1 MARRLPLVA
10 IAFFSLYACA
20 LFHQPLLGRK
30 ALFWHDVSIAYL
42 PLRTAA
48 AEAIRE
54 GRLPLWEPRMGN
66 GFPVLAEGQAGVF
79 YPLHALGYT
88 GLPQHHVYA
97 LLVAL
102 HCALAG
108 LFMALLCRAWDMRP
122 AACLTAGLIY
132 GCSGFFITHVLHI
145 TMLEAAAWL
154 PLALLCVEMWLRRPD
169 DFRWLAGA
177 ALSLGVQQL
186 VAMPQIFFYSLLAV
200 MLYLLVGAL
209 GRPATPGRG
218 RWTARVAL
226 AAIAVVAGA
235 VLVAAVQI
243 IPTAGLVQAS
253 AREAAD
259 ADKLR
264 ELALAPRNLAYFV
277 HPYIFGSYAEGNYF
291 GRDHHYEVC
300 GLVGTLALL
309 LGLVGAAYGRGR
321 ARVFAIALVPLALFM
336 ALAHQNP
343 LYEILPRV
351 PGFNWFRGAGRYV
364 LLSSLGLAI
373 LAAWGIQALGEQRRA
388 LKLALALGLA
398 GTLLCVAVPV
408 GFRMSREAVVPRLQ
422 ALVSDQDVGREAARA
437 AAEEKFAFLASRLSP
452 SDPTYL
458 MLALCLVLTTAA
470 CGASLAGRMAAHHI
484 GTLAVVLTA
493 AQLFV
498 FARDYNPTIDRA
510 YYETPPQ
517 LAGLLDT
524 AAGEC
529 LYMHDQEAVQ
539 QALPGRR
546 GWAHGDRSFYFTER
560 ETLRPNRQVLYGVRS
575 ASVFYALVQERYWTV
590 IRLLTHSLDGRADP
604 ETGLR
609 MAAPTETLGAMG
621 VRLVCTADRA
631 AASEWP
637 PAADFGAWIAREN
650 PAPAPVAYFAEG
662 IVPCWTEEAALRHLT
677 GPTFRWARPVVEIG
691 PDDMLVTTSGAE
703 PSRITSVGRER
714 GDLVIGVEAAGRAF
728 LVVREMWDARFR
740 CLVDGAPTPIYRVN
754 YLFRGVEV
762 GPGERTVRFVYDARD
777 LRLGMVVSALALAAL
792 LLCLARRP
800 SQLTELA

>member
-10 IAFFSLYACA
+10 VAFFALYACA
-20 LFHQPLLGRK
+20 LFHQALPGRK

-54 GRLPLWEPRMGN
+54 GRLPLWEPRLGN

-79 YPLHALGYT
+79 YPLHALGYM

-97 LLVAL
+97 LLIAL
-102 HCALAG
+102 HCVLAG
-108 LFMALLCRAWDMRP
+108 LFMALLCRTWDMRP
-122 AACLTAGLIY
+122 AACLTAGLVY
-132 GCSGFFITHVLHI
+132 GFSGFFITHVLHI

-154 PLALLCVEMWLRRPD
+154 PLALLCVERWLRRPED
-169 DFRWLAGA
+169 LRWLAGA
-177 ALSLGVQQL
+177 ALALGVQQL
-186 VAMPQIFFYSLLAV
+186 AAMPQIFFYSVLTV

-218 RWTARVAL
+218 RWAAHVAL
-226 AAIAVVAGA
+226 ATVAVVAGA

-243 IPTAGLVQAS
+243 VPTAGLVQGS

-259 ADKLR
+259 AGKLR

-300 GLVGTLALL
+300 GFVGTLALL
-309 LGLVGAAYGRGR
+309 FGLVGAVFGRGRGR
-321 ARVFAIALVPLALFM
+321 AFAIALVPLALFM

-343 LYEILPRV
+343 LYDLLPRV

-373 LAAWGIQALGEQRRA
+373 LCAWGVHAVGESRRA
-388 LKLALALGLA
+388 LRLAFALGLA
-398 GTLLCVAVPV
+398 GVLLCVGVAV
-408 GFRMSREAVVPRLQ
+408 GFRLSRQAVVPRLG
-422 ALVSDQDVGREAARA
+422 ALVSEKDEGPAAARA
-437 AAEEKFAFLASRLSP
+437 AAEEKFDFLASRLGP
-452 SDPTYL
+452 TDPTFL
-458 MLALCLVLTTAA
+458 MLLLCLVVVTAA
-470 CGASLAGRMAAHHI
+470 CGASLAGRMDAGRI
-484 GTLAVVLTA
+484 GALALVLTA
-493 AQLFV
+493 AQLYV
-498 FARDYNPTIDRA
+498 FARDYNPAIDRA
-510 YYETPPQ
+510 YYETRPQ
-517 LAGLLDT
+517 LAGLPDS

-539 QALPGRR
+539 QTLPGRR
-546 GWAHGDRSFYFTER
+546 GWAHGDLSYYWAER
-560 ETLRPNRQVLYGVRS
+560 EALRPNRQVLYDLRS
-575 ASVFYALVQERYWTV
+575 AGVFYALVQERYWT
-590 IRLLTHSLDGRADP
+590 INRLLTHSLSGRADP
-604 ETGLR
+604 DTGLR
-609 MAAPTETLGAMG
+609 ISNPTETLAAMG
-621 VRLVCTADRA
+621 VKLICSADRA
-631 AASEWP
+631 AAAAWP
-637 PAADFGAWIAREN
+637 TVADFGSWIAREN

-662 IVPCWTEEAALRHLT
+662 IVPCWTEEATLRHLT

-691 PDDMLVTTSGAE
+691 PEDVLVTTSSGA
-703 PSRITSVGRER
+703 PSRIRSVGRER

-728 LVVREMWDARFR
+728 LVVREMWDPRFR

-762 GPGERTVRFVYDARD
+762 GPGARTVRFVYDTRD
-777 LRLGMVVSALALAAL
+777 LRMGMIISALALAGL
-792 LLCLARRP
+792 LVCLACRP
-800 SQLTELA
+800 PN